1 MRIQRQPILLVLCL
15 LIMIP
20 AGLFAQEKVSRGVSQ
35 RDDSEKIF
43 EDFGLEEAFTGE
55 KAETEEDVGEGE
67 KEIRVRDGK
76 YVFLNFED
84 VDVATVLSNISE
96 LVGLNYVM
104 GRDVRGTIT
113 VKTSHEIP
121 IDELP
126 AFIESILNVYNLAV
140 VPAGNIMKV
149 LPLSEAARRGV
160 RTGVGFTLEDIGEKE
175 EKVITQIIP
184 LRYITSSEVAQ
195 QLRNILSQGGSILEF
210 ERVNTIVITDFAT
223 NVNRML
229 RIINEVDIPMV
240 GATTPQ
246 IFVYYLENSS
256 ADSLV
261 RVLNELFQD
270 RSARRPTQR
279 GSQGRTPA
287 DTLGLAGTS
296 AAGLT
301 IVADRSTNSLVIRT
315 SRQVFELLKPTIEK
329 LDQMPLQ
336 VLIEVM
342 IAEVSLDKKKQYG
355 IEYFFQEQKEHL
367 GIAGATGS
375 FRGEFTVDSLGVLAE
390 PPSPTGAIYGIMK
403 PNQAALA
410 VKALASVADVNI
422 LSTPTILTANNKEA
436 KILVGQEVPFESSR
450 RTLEGGVIDVTV
462 EFRDVGIELNIKPH
476 INNERFV
483 SLWVKQS
490 VNDLTQTVIFSA
502 NVVTKREVETSI
514 VCQDGESVI
523 IGGLMSQGKTVSNV
537 GIPILKDIPLLGY
550 LFKSQTTS
558 LLKRELLLILT
569 PHVVATTEE
578 IREVTEKQT
587 QKMELFKDFKGEL
600 ESEPGGSVE
609 KPGAE
614 AGETAG
620 EIPVEPAPV
629 VPAGE

>member
-1 MRIQRQPILLVLCL
+1 MKITRRLIFLVICF
-15 LIMIP
+15 
-20 AGLFAQEKVSRGVSQ
+20 LFTLPLFLSGQDKVR
-35 RDDSEKIF
+35 RNISEGDKIF
-43 EDFGLEEAFTGE
+43 EDFGLEEAFTGG
-55 KAETEEDVGEGE
+55 KTESEDDSEEGE
-67 KEIRVRDGK
+67 KEIRIRDGK

-84 VDVATVLSNISE
+84 VDVATVLSNVSE

-113 VKTSHEIP
+113 VKTSNEIP

-126 AFIESILNVYNLAV
+126 HFIESILNVYNLAV
-140 VPAGNIMKV
+140 VPSGNIMKV
-149 LPLSEAARRGV
+149 LPLAEATRRGV
-160 RTGVGFTLEDIGEKE
+160 RTSVGFSLEGISKE
-175 EKVITQIIP
+175 DDKVVTQIIP
-184 LRYITSSEVAQ
+184 LRYITSNEVAQ
-195 QLRNILSQGGSILEF
+195 QFRNILSQGGSILEF
-210 ERVNTIVITDFAT
+210 ERVNTIVITDFST
-223 NVNRML
+223 NVDRML
-229 RIINEVDIPMV
+229 KIINEVDIPMV

-261 RVLNELFQD
+261 RVLTELFQD
-270 RSARRPTQR
+270 RSSRRPTQR
-279 GSQGRTPA
+279 GRQGRAPA
-287 DTLGLAGTS
+287 DTLGLGGTT

-301 IVADRSTNSLVIRT
+301 IVADRGTNSLVIRT
-315 SRQVFELLKPTIEK
+315 SKQVFELLKPTIEQ
-329 LDQMPLQ
+329 LDMMPLQ

-342 IAEVSLDKKKQYG
+342 IAEVALDKKKEYG
-355 IEYFFQEQKEHL
+355 IEYFFNEQKDHM
-367 GIAGATGS
+367 GIGGATGS

-422 LSTPTILTANNKEA
+422 LSTPTILTANNREA

-483 SLWVKQS
+483 SLWVKQK

-502 NVVTKREVETSI
+502 NVVTKREVETSV
-514 VCQDGESVI
+514 VCKDGESVI
-523 IGGLMSQGKTVSNV
+523 IGGLMSQGKTVSEV

-550 LFKSQTTS
+550 LFKSQTTNI
-558 LLKRELLLILT
+558 LKRELILILT
-569 PHVVATTEE
+569 PHVVASTQE
-578 IREVTEKQT
+578 IRDVTEKQT
-587 QKMELFKDFKGEL
+587 NKMELFKEFKEELDAGLGEA
-600 ESEPGGSVE
+600 EEEIEEPSAEPVSE
-609 KPGAE
+609 
-614 AGETAG
+614 
-620 EIPVEPAPV
+620 
-629 VPAGE
+629 VPTTE